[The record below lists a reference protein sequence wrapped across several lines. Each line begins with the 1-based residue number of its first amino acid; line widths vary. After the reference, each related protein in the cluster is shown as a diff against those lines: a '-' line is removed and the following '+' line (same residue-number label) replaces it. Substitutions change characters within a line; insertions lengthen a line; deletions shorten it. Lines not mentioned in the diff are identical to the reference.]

1 MKDTPMRRLA
11 GILLLMGFLV
21 ALMVAFGALS
31 PNPAVGAYP
40 EGEHLD
46 ANYNAWVGE
55 KAALWGT
62 VVETDPLVIEDE
74 YGAGKSVHVE
84 LTDTSID
91 VPLGDRIA
99 VYGVVEPDHTI
110 RVLNAYP
117 IPATNYLYM
126 YAVSFLAGLWVLTRL
141 VRTWRLDTQTWALEP
156 RPNPR
161 SWTQHLRESLTESQG
176 SPTESRGSP
185 RESRSSST
193 ESRDTPTEG
202 DDA

>member
-11 GILLLMGFLV
+11 GILLLMGCLV
-21 ALMVAFGALS
+21 ALMVAFGSLS
-31 PNPAVGAYP
+31 PNPTVGAYP

-46 ANYNAWVGE
+46 ANYDAWVGE

-74 YGAGKSVHVE
+74 YGAGKSVRVE

-91 VPLGDRIA
+91 APLGDRIA
-99 VYGVVEPDHTI
+99 VYGVVEPGHTI

-141 VRTWRLDTQTWALEP
+141 ARTWRLDTQTWVLEP
-156 RPNPR
+156 RPTPL
-161 SWTQHLRESLTESQG
+161 SWTHLLRD
-176 SPTESRGSP
+176 SPTERRSSP
-185 RESRSSST
+185 IESRDHST
-193 ESRDTPTEG
+193 ESRDHPTGG